1 MSTSEPKSW
10 TTSRDLLLELPPDRR
25 RRAGIE
31 DAIRS
36 AVRSGRLPAGAR
48 LPSTR
53 ALAHDLGVS
62 RGTIV
67 DVYAQLA
74 AEGWISG
81 RTGSGTTIATGALQH
96 VPVDAM
102 RPRPQTRWRFDFR
115 PGRPDA
121 TSFPRSEWLRALR
134 RALATAPS
142 DAFGYDSTPGLAA
155 LRVELAEYLGRARGL
170 RVGADDILVTTGFTQ
185 SLALLSR
192 FLGRPARVAME
203 MPSMSLHRAI
213 VRAAGN
219 EVVPIGVDDDGLR
232 VDELLDARE
241 VAMLV
246 LTPNRQHPTGA
257 LLSPARRSAVMA
269 WARRCGAVVVEDDY
283 DGEFRYD
290 RRPIGPLQSLD
301 PDLVIHAG
309 TVAKTLS
316 PGVRL
321 GWLVL
326 PRRHRSAVT
335 RQKELADW
343 QTGVLNQLAFAELL
357 RQGRYDRHVR
367 RMRLAY
373 RRRRDALLDALRAR
387 VPAARTEGEAAGLN
401 LVLPVSSATVEAS
414 LIAAARRA
422 GIALDGLIT
431 GSYYE
436 TAGRPGVLIGY
447 AAAPEHAFVRGLEAL
462 VEVLAS
468 ALGPAPVNGPGRNR
482 SR

>member
-1 MSTSEPKSW
+1 MTTSELKNW
-10 TTSRDLLLELPPDRR
+10 TTSPDLLLELPPGRR
-25 RRAGIE
+25 RRAGVE

-36 AVRSGRLPAGAR
+36 AVRSGRLQAGAR

-67 DVYAQLA
+67 EAYAQLA

-81 RTGSGTTIATGALQH
+81 RTGSGTTIAVSTLQH
-96 VPVDAM
+96 APADAM
-102 RPRPQTRWRFDFR
+102 RPRHRTRWSFDFR

-134 RALATAPS
+134 RALATTPG
-142 DAFGYDSTPGLAA
+142 DAFGYDSPRGLPE

-185 SLALLSR
+185 SLTILSR

-203 MPSMSLHRAI
+203 MPSMSLHREI

-219 EVVPIGVDDDGLR
+219 EVVSIAVDGDGLR
-232 VDELLDARE
+232 VDELLDTRE

-257 LLSPARRSAVMA
+257 LLSPARRSAVLA
-269 WARRCGAVVVEDDY
+269 WARRSGAVVVEDDY

-309 TVAKTLS
+309 TVAKTLA

-326 PRRHRSAVT
+326 PRRHRDAVAH
-335 RQKELADW
+335 QKELADW
-343 QTGVLNQLAFAELL
+343 QTGVLDQLAFAELL
-357 RQGRYDRHVR
+357 RSGRYDRHVR

-373 RRRRDALLDALRAR
+373 RRRRDALLGALRAR
-387 VPAARTEGEAAGLN
+387 VPGARPEGEAAGLN
-401 LVLPVSSATVEAS
+401 LLLPVSSGEVESS
-414 LIAAARRA
+414 LIVAAARA
-422 GIALDGLIT
+422 GIALDGLVT
-431 GSYYE
+431 GGYFE

-447 AAAPEHAFVRGLEAL
+447 AAVPEQRFGRGLEAL
-462 VEVLAS
+462 ADVLAS
-468 ALGPAPVNGPGRNR
+468 ALGPAPGGPQPV
-482 SR
+482 

>member
-1 MSTSEPKSW
+1 MTTSEQKNW
-10 TTSRDLLLELPPDRR
+10 TTSVDLLLELPPARR

-53 ALAHDLGVS
+53 ALAQDLGVS

-67 DVYAQLA
+67 DAYAQLA

-81 RTGSGTTIATGALQH
+81 RTGSGTTIAAGPLQQAQAG
-96 VPVDAM
+96 AM
-102 RPRPQTRWRFDFR
+102 RPRPDTRWRFDFR

-134 RALATAPS
+134 RALATAS
-142 DAFGYDSTPGLAA
+142 GDAFGYGSTRGLAA
-155 LRVELAEYLGRARGL
+155 LRAELAEYLGRARGL
-170 RVGADDILVTTGFTQ
+170 RAGADDILVTTGFTQ
-185 SLALLSR
+185 SLTILSR

-219 EVVPIGVDDDGLR
+219 EVVPIAVDGDGLR
-232 VDELLDARE
+232 VDELRDVRD

-257 LLSPARRSAVMA
+257 LLSPVRRSAVLA

-290 RRPIGPLQSLD
+290 RRPIGPMQSLD

-309 TVAKTLS
+309 TVAKTLA

-326 PRRHRSAVT
+326 PRRHRDAVI

-343 QTGVLNQLAFAELL
+343 QTGVLDQLAFAELL
-357 RQGRYDRHVR
+357 RGGRYDRHVR

-373 RRRRDALLDALRAR
+373 RRRRDALLYALRAR
-387 VPAARTEGEAAGLN
+387 VPDARPEGEAAGLN
-401 LVLPVSSATVEAS
+401 LVLPVSSAGTEAS
-414 LIAAARRA
+414 LIAAAGRA
-422 GIALDGLIT
+422 GIALDGLVT
-431 GSYYE
+431 GGYYE
-436 TAGRPGVLIGY
+436 TEGRPGVLIGY
-447 AAAPEHAFVRGLEAL
+447 AAAPEHRFRPGLEAL
-462 VEVLAS
+462 AEVLAS
-468 ALGPAPVNGPGRNR
+468 ALGPAWGGPQPV
-482 SR
+482 

>member
-1 MSTSEPKSW
+1 MTTPERKNW
-10 TTSRDLLLELPPDRR
+10 TTSVDLLLDLPPGAR
-25 RRAGIE
+25 RRAGVE

-53 ALAHDLGVS
+53 ALAQDLGIS

-67 DVYAQLA
+67 DAYAQLA

-81 RTGSGTTIATGALQH
+81 RTGSGTTIATGTLQAAAAS
-96 VPVDAM
+96 AM
-102 RPRPQTRWRFDFR
+102 RPRPDTRWRFDFR

-134 RALATAPS
+134 RALATAPG
-142 DAFGYDSTPGLAA
+142 DAFGYGSTPGLAA

-185 SLALLSR
+185 SLTILSR

-203 MPSMSLHRAI
+203 MPSMSLHREI

-219 EVVPIGVDDDGLR
+219 EVVPIAVDGDGLR
-232 VDELLDARE
+232 VDELLGVRD

-257 LLSPARRSAVMA
+257 LLSPARRSAVLA
-269 WARRCGAVVVEDDY
+269 WARQCGAVVVEDDY

-309 TVAKTLS
+309 TAAKTLA

-326 PRRHRSAVT
+326 PRRHRDAVIH
-335 RQKELADW
+335 QKELADW
-343 QTGVLNQLAFAELL
+343 QTGALDQLALAELL
-357 RQGRYDRHVR
+357 RGGRYDRHVR

-387 VPAARTEGEAAGLN
+387 VPGARAEGEAAGLN
-401 LVLPVSSATVEAS
+401 LVVPVSSAAAEGS
-414 LIAAARRA
+414 LIAAAGRA
-422 GIALDGLIT
+422 GIALDGLVT
-431 GSYYE
+431 GGYYE

-447 AAAPEHAFVRGLEAL
+447 AAVPEQRFRPGLEAL
-462 VEVLAS
+462 AEVLAS
-468 ALGPAPVNGPGRNR
+468 ALGPAQAGPQPV
-482 SR
+482 